1 MYIVHCFK
9 AHIVANI
16 PHIVAS
22 HAVSGIRPYATT
34 VKLKPGKD
42 FQATSGVSTGGVN
55 QNVAAEIRSK
65 AKNMLNG
72 HIISFAAEGLDLIAR
87 NKIHDTSDE
96 GE

>member
-1 MYIVHCFK
+1 MYIVVHCFK

-42 FQATSGVSTGGVN
+42 FQGGSTGGVN